1 MPDSQQAVS
10 QSDWD
15 AAKPVSQSDWD
26 SAKPVGSDSTAPTSW
41 LGHLWNI
48 AKTAGGDVVDAG
60 KDVFKTAEE
69 SGGDPVKFL
78 VDMGAKAGKAQLDQF
93 GQAWNAAKD
102 AYRVAKGGA
111 PFSPAVAADVSTA
124 FGHTVAGVTPVVGPV
139 LARVAED
146 VGSGDE
152 GRQDQAVGHV
162 LSTAAMTVA
171 PEMAAEALPAIKATM
186 AARQAAQA
194 PVRISRFSADLPTA
208 IPPSNATP
216 YSPIDTARA
225 APYLAAEHAATP
237 VSTVQHVTEAAD
249 SAISQIEDHIGQYI
263 AANPQLRLQTD
274 PVAAAA
280 SKMQSVRADF
290 AALGQKELAHYPG
303 LANPNDLTLAQ
314 ADEIRDQ
321 LNAENKVALKKNQY
335 EVASALKTDPA
346 FAARY
351 YAAQALRD
359 GIYDGLEAQGIQGVR
374 ELRLDEGSLI
384 KIRNA
389 AQRQYFAG
397 QRKVG
402 GTGANGPVA
411 QLARR
416 TVPAATAA
424 AGAEVAGP
432 AGAATGDILGRTV
445 TNAMLPGNLTRDALV
460 EKAFNRLGLQK
471 PPTYPSIPPTP
482 IPAGLLTAP
491 ATPLG
496 QVPLRPSGPSAMP
509 SVVGGTS
516 QPAVFGNRLQLPAG
530 TANGELTRTTLAPSP
545 LRTQSQMQVLE
556 ARPILVRDPKTG
568 RFKRVYTAEP
578 KGKQ

>member
-1 MPDSQQAVS
+1 MADPQQAVDYDAQGNPIAKVS
-10 QSDWD
+10 AASVDYD
-15 AAKPVSQSDWD
+15 AAGNPIPKET
-26 SAKPVGSDSTAPTSW
+26 SASTSW
-41 LGHLWNI
+41 LGHLWTI
-48 AKTAGGDVVDAG
+48 AKTAAGDVADAG

-78 VDMGAKAGKAQLDQF
+78 VDMGAKAGKAQLDQLKQSYDLARQ
-93 GQAWNAAKD
+93 GRYVE
-102 AYRVAKGGA
+102 AY
-111 PFSPAVAADVSTA
+111 
-124 FGHTVAGVTPVVGPV
+124 GHGVAGLTPVIGPP
-139 LARVAED
+139 LAHIAED

-152 GRQDQAVGHV
+152 ARQDQAVGHV
-162 LSTAAMTVA
+162 LSGAAMTVA
-171 PEMAAEALPAIKATM
+171 PELAAEALPAIKATM
-186 AARQAAQA
+186 AARQMAKA
-194 PVRISRFSADLPTA
+194 PLRIDKFAADLPMA

-216 YSPIDTARA
+216 YSPIDTARS

-397 QRKVG
+397 QRTVG

-496 QVPLRPSGPSAMP
+496 QVPLRPSGPSATP
-509 SVVGGTS
+509 PVVGGTS
-516 QPAVFGNRLQLPAG
+516 QPSVFGNRLQLPAG

-578 KGKQ
+578 KAGGSQ

>member
-1 MPDSQQAVS
+1 MPDPQQAVN

-15 AAKPVSQSDWD
+15 AAKPISQSDWD
-26 SAKPVGSDSTAPTSW
+26 SAKPVGAGVS
-41 LGHLWNI
+41 
-48 AKTAGGDVVDAG
+48 KTPPSAFD
-60 KDVFKTAEE
+60 
-69 SGGDPVKFL
+69 L
-78 VDMGAKAGKAQLDQF
+78 VLT
-93 GQAWNAAKD
+93 AAKQFASNFNPIAIGKGLYD
-102 AYRVAKGGA
+102 AAQEH
-111 PFSPAVAADVSTA
+111 PAVAALASPLGAEVYEGAKQQYQKAKEAYQQGRYSEMA
-124 FGHTVAGVTPVVGPV
+124 GHTLAMALPLVGPM
-139 LARVAED
+139 AANAGEEI
-146 VGSGDE
+146 GSGDPTTMAR
-152 GRQDQAVGHV
+152 GAGDAV
-162 LSTAAMTVA
+162 AALAA
-171 PEMAAEALPAIKATM
+171 PKITDAAIGKAAEALPAIKATM
-186 AARQAAQA
+186 AARQMAKA
-194 PVRISRFSADLPTA
+194 PLRIDKFAADLPMA

-416 TVPAATAA
+416 TVPAAAA
-424 AGAEVAGP
+424 AVGAEVAGP
-432 AGAATGDILGRTV
+432 AGAATADILGRTA

-471 PPTYPSIPPTP
+471 PPIYPSIPPTQA
-482 IPAGLLTAP
+482 PAGLLTAP

-496 QVPLRPSGPSAMP
+496 QIPLRPSGPSATAP
-509 SVVGGTS
+509 VVGGTS

-530 TANGELTRTTLAPSP
+530 TANGELTRSNLAPSP

-556 ARPILVRDPKTG
+556 ARPILVRDPATG
-568 RFKRVYTAEP
+568 RFKRIYTAEP
-578 KGKQ
+578 KGGGS